1 MPRRASEP
9 YRQGRVI
16 NLWEY
21 RLDELDVLEAHFP
34 LYFTHYLV
42 PANRGQSLPR
52 GWIGDN
58 MVQLIDDVADAAG
71 VRSVLARNFLGR
83 MNDLRRRNWFAA
95 RFIKIREVLGDHIIV
110 QRRNT
115 AARGQPGCKH
125 PVREAARYAASLEN
139 EEYEM
144 ELRIRAA
151 DFGQRTKEERER
163 ERNDVVSTSLAAIF
177 VNNEYDD
184 LPALTNRVLHHQID
198 YVSDLTIPCATHSL
212 PFGKDTVFE
221 AIQYGL
227 RHRRYF
233 HFNFCTTTRLERDE
247 EFLRYLTQDR
257 NPIFS
262 PFNQRHLSLDRQTL
276 LVNPNQEYDLKFTT
290 IKSYPGNAANGKD
303 NLLLAL
309 ESKLQGL
316 FHKKAPVGTLGYR
329 WDKAGHPNGYWND
342 DEDRVCSL
350 MLVWSESK
358 FLEKV
363 RDNELC
369 INPTRR
375 GINNDVFNNEV
386 WDDNSWEPV
395 LL

>member
-9 YRQGRVI
+9 YRQGRV
-16 NLWEY
+16 NNKWEY
-21 RLDELDVLEAHFP
+21 KLTELDILEAHFP

-42 PANRGQSLPR
+42 PDNRGQSLPK
-52 GWIGDN
+52 GWIGRN
-58 MVQLIDDVADAAG
+58 MVQLTDDFADAAG
-71 VRSVLARNFLGR
+71 VQSVLARNFLGR
-83 MNDLRRRNWFAA
+83 MNNTPNWFAQ
-95 RFIKIREVLGDHIIV
+95 RFKKIRDVLGDHIIV

-115 AARGQPGCKH
+115 AALGQPGSH
-125 PVREAARYAASLEN
+125 NPVRQAARHAALMEN

-144 ELRIRAA
+144 ELRIRRG
-151 DFGQRTKEERER
+151 DVTQRDKEERDR
-163 ERNDVVSTSLAAIF
+163 ERNDKVATSLAAIY

-184 LPALTNRVLHHQID
+184 VTALMNRILHQPID

-212 PFGKDTVFE
+212 PFGKPTVFE
-221 AIQYGL
+221 ALQYGL
-227 RHRRYF
+227 RYRRYL
-233 HFNFCTTTRLERDE
+233 HFNFCTTTRPENQE
-247 EFLRYLTQDR
+247 EYVRYLSQDR

-276 LVNPNQEYDLKFTT
+276 LVDPNQEYDLKFTT
-290 IKSYPGNAANGKD
+290 IKSYRGSAGNGKD

-316 FHKKAPVGTLGYR
+316 FHRKAPVGTLGYR

-342 DEDRVCSL
+342 DEERVCSL

-375 GINNDVFNNEV
+375 AGANAAFNNRV

>member
-1 MPRRASEP
+1 MTRRASEP
-9 YRQGRVI
+9 YRQVRVR
-16 NLWEY
+16 NKWEY
-21 RLDELDVLEAHFP
+21 KLTELDVLEAHFP

-58 MVQLIDDVADAAG
+58 MQQLTDDFADAAG
-71 VRSVLARNFLGR
+71 VRSGLARNYLGR
-83 MNDLRRRNWFAA
+83 MNDIRRRNWFAQ
-95 RFIKIREVLGDHIIV
+95 RFKKIREVLLDHIIV
-110 QRRNT
+110 QRQNT
-115 AARGQPGCKH
+115 AARGQPGWQH
-125 PVREAARYAASLEN
+125 PVIVAARHAALMEN

-144 ELRIRAA
+144 EVMIRGGDAT
-151 DFGQRTKEERER
+151 QRNKEERER
-163 ERNDVVSTSLAAIF
+163 ERNDVVATSLAAIY

-184 LPALTNRVLHHQID
+184 LPALANHVLHHQID

-233 HFNFCTTTRLERDE
+233 HFNFCTTTRVERDE

-290 IKSYPGNAANGKD
+290 IKSYRGSAGNGKD

-316 FHKKAPVGTLGYR
+316 FHRKAPVGTLGYR

-342 DEDRVCSL
+342 DEERVCSL

-369 INPTRR
+369 INPTQRA
-375 GINNDVFNNEV
+375 GANAAFNNTV